1 MPRSMLVGQSDDEG
15 EGPCAL
21 GCRITR
27 DSSSGTG
34 SRSATRCS
42 ARTTPVP
49 TIVLLTSWAI
59 VHSRQWKAQVPY
71 LARHHRVIT
80 VEGRGNGRADRP
92 RDPAAYLDREYVED
106 AIAVLDATGT
116 DRAVVVGL
124 SLGGRHALQLA
135 AWHPDRAAG
144 VIAIGTALPWPV
156 PADFDRAA
164 GRATRAGRSATST
177 TGWPTTAAGSSSS
190 CPRSSPSRTRP
201 SSGRTASGGGWTPTP
216 RRCCCTGPGL
226 DEPTAADAEAI
237 CRQVRCPVLIVH
249 GDEDGIVPYETGVA
263 LAGWT
268 GGDLVTVRGGG
279 HAPTMRD
286 PVWSNLLI
294 HGFAESLAPPRPRRR
309 AWTRGRGRRRRALFA
324 SSPIGLGHARRD
336 LAIADELRL
345 RHPDLEIDWLTQDPV
360 TRLLADRGERVHP
373 ASRLLASESAH
384 IESEAGEHDL
394 HAFQAVRRMDEIL
407 VANFMVFHDLVA
419 DEPYDLWI
427 ADEGWDIDHYLFD
440 NPELKRSAYAWLTD
454 FVGWLPMPDGGV
466 AEAALTAD
474 FNADRVERM
483 RRYPRLR
490 DRSIFVGN
498 PEDLVTDRL
507 GPGLPTVR
515 EWALERYSCSGYVT
529 GSPVPDDREALRAEL
544 GYRPDERVCVVAVG
558 GSGVGAHLLR
568 LAVEA
573 FPLAEK
579 RIPGLRMVAVT
590 GPRLSPDAFAV
601 PDGVEL
607 RGYVPDLP
615 RHLAACDLAVVQ
627 GGLTTAMELVAAR
640 RPFLYFPLAHHFEQ
654 QVHVPQ
660 RLAQYRA
667 GRRMDYAATDR
678 ERLAE
683 AMAAEIDR
691 PVDYRPVE
699 TDGAARAAEMLAEL
713 L

>member
-1 MPRSMLVGQSDDEG
+1 M
-15 EGPCAL
+15 
-21 GCRITR
+21 
-27 DSSSGTG
+27 
-34 SRSATRCS
+34 
-42 ARTTPVP
+42 
-49 TIVLLTSWAI
+49 
-59 VHSRQWKAQVPY
+59 
-71 LARHHRVIT
+71 
-80 VEGRGNGRADRP
+80 
-92 RDPAAYLDREYVED
+92 
-106 AIAVLDATGT
+106 
-116 DRAVVVGL
+116 
-124 SLGGRHALQLA
+124 
-135 AWHPDRAAG
+135 
-144 VIAIGTALPWPV
+144 IAIGTALPWPV
-156 PADFDRAA
+156 PADFTEPRDVYEGWQKCNQHYWLAEYR
-164 GRATRAGRSATST
+164 GWVEFFMSQVFTEPHST
-177 TGWPTTAAGSSSS
+177 KQWEDGVGWGTDTDAETLL
-190 CPRSSPSRTRP
+190 R
-201 SSGRTASGGGWTPTP
+201 
-216 RRCCCTGPGL
+216 TGPGL
-226 DEPTAADAEAI
+226 DEPTVADAEAI

-249 GDEDGIVPYETGVA
+249 GDQDGVVPYQTGVA

-294 HGFAESLAPPRPRRR
+294 HEFTESLTPRAPRRR

-336 LAIADELRL
+336 LAIADQLRL

-360 TRLLADRGERVHP
+360 TRLLAERDERVHP

-407 VANFMVFHDLVA
+407 VANFMVFHDLVT

-515 EWALERYSCSGYVT
+515 DWALERYSCSGYVT
-529 GSPVPDDREALRAEL
+529 GSPVPDDREALRSEL
-544 GYRPDERVCVVAVG
+544 GYRPDEQVCVVAVG

-579 RIPGLRMVAVT
+579 RIPGLRMIAVT

-615 RHLAACDLAVVQ
+615 RHLAACDLAVIQ

-667 GRRMDYAATDR
+667 GRRMDYTATDR
-678 ERLAE
+678 ERLVE

-699 TDGAARAAEMLAEL
+699 TGGAARAAEMLAEL

>member
-1 MPRSMLVGQSDDEG
+1 MRARQPDHEGLVERDGVSVGYEVFGPDQS
-15 EGPCAL
+15 GPA
-21 GCRITR
+21 
-27 DSSSGTG
+27 
-34 SRSATRCS
+34 
-42 ARTTPVP
+42 
-49 TIVLLTSWAI
+49 IVLLTSWAI

-92 RDPAAYLDREYVED
+92 RDPAAYLDREYVQD

-116 DRAVVVGL
+116 DRAVIVGL

-156 PADFDRAA
+156 PADFTEPRDDYEGWQKCNQHYWLADYR
-164 GRATRAGRSATST
+164 GWVEFFLSQVFTEPHST
-177 TGWPTTAAGSSSS
+177 KPWEDGVGWGLDTDAETLLL
-190 CPRSSPSRTRP
+190 
-201 SSGRTASGGGWTPTP
+201 
-216 RRCCCTGPGL
+216 TGPGL

-249 GDEDGIVPYETGVA
+249 GDQDGIVPYETGVA
-263 LAGWT
+263 LAEWT
-268 GGDLVTVRGGG
+268 GGNLVTVRGGG
-279 HAPTMRD
+279 HAPPMRD

-294 HGFAESLAPPRPRRR
+294 HEFTESLTPRAPRRR

-360 TRLLADRGERVHP
+360 TRLLADRGEQVHP

-407 VANFMVFHDLVA
+407 VANFMVFHDLVT

-498 PEDLVTDRL
+498 PEDLVQDRL

-515 EWALERYSCSGYVT
+515 DWTLERYSCSGYVT
-529 GSPVPDDREALRAEL
+529 GSPVPDDREALRSEL
-544 GYRPDERVCVVAVG
+544 GYRPQERVCVVTVG

-568 LAVEA
+568 LAAEA
-573 FPLAEK
+573 FPLVEK
-579 RIPGLRMVAVT
+579 RIPGLRMIAVT
-590 GPRLSPDAFAV
+590 GPRLSPGAFAV
-601 PDGVEL
+601 PEGVEL

-627 GGLTTAMELVAAR
+627 GGLTTAMELVVAR

-660 RLAQYRA
+660 RLAQYGA

-691 PVDYRPVE
+691 PIDYRPVE